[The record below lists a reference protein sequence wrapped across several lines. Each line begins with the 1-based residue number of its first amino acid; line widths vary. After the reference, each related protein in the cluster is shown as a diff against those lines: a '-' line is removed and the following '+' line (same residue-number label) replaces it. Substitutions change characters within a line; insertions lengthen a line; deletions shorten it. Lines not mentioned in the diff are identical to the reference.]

1 MHNAREWT
9 LGRNTPSQR
18 WRYFMHI
25 YCCEFELMENLFF
38 ASREVNN
45 FFQTEPVI
53 GNYALTYA
61 LGLCHAGYHN
71 EGEITYADDLQQLNT
86 VGIYVTPGTLTKEI
100 RFTVAQFNALS
111 DSYWFQMEQ
120 NAISVNRGRIFDS
133 KLKARATNFPQIGR
147 LKMLSI
153 GNKGI
158 FYITS
163 REEFQVPR
171 YIRLGK
177 FMSKTKISARKQDY
191 REYQAEN
198 VSYPNYLNPN
208 DLPSETQ
215 IGMFDMLNIRPTPL
229 IRQVQLSGRCYELED
244 ETKTHLP
251 AGMRFY
257 TDF

>member
-1 MHNAREWT
+1 
-9 LGRNTPSQR
+9 
-18 WRYFMHI
+18 MHI
-25 YCCEFELMENLFF
+25 YCCKFELMENLFF

-53 GNYALTYA
+53 GNYALAYA
-61 LGLCHAGYHN
+61 LGLCRAGYHN
-71 EGEITYADDLQQLNT
+71 EGKITYAEDLEQLNSA
-86 VGIYVTPGTLTKEI
+86 GIYVTPGTLTEKV
-100 RFTVAQFNALS
+100 RFKVVQFNALS

-120 NAISVNRGRIFDS
+120 NAISVNRQRIFNP

-163 REEFQVPR
+163 RNEFRVPR

-177 FMSKTKISARKQDY
+177 FMSKAKISAYKQHY
-191 REYQAEN
+191 RETQAGN
-198 VSYPNYLNPN
+198 VPYPNYLNPN
-208 DLPSETQ
+208 DLSSETQ

-229 IRQVQLSGRCYELED
+229 IRQVQLSGDFYELAD
-244 ETKTHLP
+244 ESKTKLP

>member
-1 MHNAREWT
+1 
-9 LGRNTPSQR
+9 
-18 WRYFMHI
+18 MHI

-53 GNYALTYA
+53 GNYALAYA
-61 LGLCHAGYHN
+61 LGLCRANYHN
-71 EGEITYADDLQQLNT
+71 EGEITYAMDLEQLNE
-86 VGIYVTPGTLTKEI
+86 VSIYVTPGTLTQEA
-100 RFTVAQFNALS
+100 RFKVVQFNALS

-120 NAISVNRGRIFDS
+120 NAISVNRQRIFNPR
-133 KLKARATNFPQIGR
+133 LKARATNFPQIGR

-153 GNKGI
+153 GNKGV
-158 FYITS
+158 FYLTS
-163 REEFQVPR
+163 RDEFRVPR

-177 FMSKTKISARKQDY
+177 FMSKAKISARKQDY
-191 REYQAEN
+191 HENHAEN
-198 VSYPNYLNPN
+198 VSYPHYLNPN
-208 DLPSETQ
+208 DLPPEIQ

-229 IRQVQLSGRCYELED
+229 IRQVQLSGDFYELAD
-244 ETKTHLP
+244 ESKTKLP